1 MKTRPLQFFGWL
13 CLFSGWAGWLPW
25 LPAREAPQ
33 FTGVGLLTNNEIA
46 LTLNAPTGFSYRIDA
61 ASAPAGWNGL
71 VTLPTNNTT
80 SLQHTDSAAPYL
92 DARFYRATQLTGTN
106 IISGDHLAT
115 TNGDVIIHPL
125 YHASLVLSWN
135 GQTIY
140 NDPDDDA
147 AYEYTYQGL
156 PKADLILVS
165 HSHSDHFSTT
175 KIEALRGTNARI
187 IASQTVYDSLTA
199 AQKTNAI
206 VLNYGN
212 STNLLGLTIEA
223 VYAFNGNHMPLGFG
237 NGYVLTI
244 GGKRIYLS
252 GDTGDAPEIRALTNL
267 DVAFLCMNTPFT
279 MTVNEATNAVRAFR
293 PKVVYPYHYR
303 NQGGATTNAAFFK
316 QRLGTD
322 LGIEVRLRKW
332 Y

>member
-1 MKTRPLQFFGWL
+1 MKMRRLQFLVWP
-13 CLFSGWAGWLPW
+13 CLFGGCAGWLLW
-25 LPAREAPQ
+25 LPAQEAPQ
-33 FTGVGLLTNNEIA
+33 FTGVRRLTNNEIA
-46 LTLNAPTGFSYRIDA
+46 LTLNAPTGLSYRIDA
-61 ASAPAGWNGL
+61 ARDLADWNGL

-92 DARFYRATQLTGTN
+92 NARFYRATRLTGTN
-106 IISGDHLAT
+106 IVSGDHLAT

-125 YHASLVLSWN
+125 YHASLAMSWN
-135 GQTIY
+135 GKTIY
-140 NDPDDDA
+140 NDPDDDP
-147 AYEYTYQGL
+147 AYEFTYQGL

-165 HSHSDHFSTT
+165 HSHGDHFSTT
-175 KIEALRGTNARI
+175 KIEAVRGTNALI
-187 IASQTVYDSLTA
+187 IAPQTVYNSLTA
-199 AQKTNAI
+199 AQKTKAI
-206 VLNYGN
+206 VLNLGN
-212 STNLLGLTIEA
+212 STNIMGLTVQA
-223 VYAFNGNHMPLGFG
+223 VYAFNANHSPLGFG

-252 GDTGDAPEIRALTNL
+252 GDTGDAPEIRALTNI
-267 DVAFLCMNTPFT
+267 DVAFHCMNIPFT

-293 PKVVYPYHYR
+293 PKVIYPYHYR
-303 NQGGATTNAAFFK
+303 DQSGATANAALFK